1 MTIDEIRKKYGINT
15 KSSNNSKSKTEDK
28 STGKMTIDEIRKKY
42 GLSSGVDQDYINSFV
57 ADTAKY
63 SSADMA
69 DSYRVWNELDLGSRA
84 NAIRGYLNK
93 NESSYTDKN
102 AYKQFSD
109 AIDSYLNIGKE
120 YSTFADEKAYGDW
133 YKSYQASLA
142 KDEEMRNTDLEAL
155 AESITR
161 GEEYSKIYNEEAKMI
176 PVLESSIAR
185 TEQQLKYGMLSKYE
199 REQLTKKLEEEKADL
214 ARRQNTMSMFDV
226 DALNSLSD
234 KKAFYEDA
242 KRFQEIDKYKELTAL
257 PDFTVNS
264 QYDESNRYG
273 DPVPAVTPGQYT
285 DTGYTDIK
293 YAFINGDLN
302 ARSIKHNENASY
314 GLGGASVSWSF
325 YEQMT
330 PEEVSIFN
338 YLYNTQSPEEAYKY
352 VDLLS
357 TELNYRDRMAEQ
369 EKWESYADESPALAS
384 IFSVLTAPL
393 KGVSYVGQVA
403 DYIDD
408 GKIDENA
415 AYNKFS
421 YMNSAIRNQVASDV
435 ERNWGKVGSFAYQTG
450 MSMADFLFTTG
461 ISGGSSAMSLAI
473 MGTGAAADSVIAA
486 KDRGLSDGQA
496 FLIGTIAG
504 AAEIITEKYS
514 LEALLDTTKLGE
526 NALGYL
532 LKNVLAEGSEEVG
545 SSLINLVADVLISR
559 DKSEWQAAIN
569 AYMAENPGAND
580 KEAFWHVMGEQALS
594 LGLDFLGGAI
604 SGGAMG
610 GGAIGINAL
619 SNNVAYN
626 NAVKQ
631 HGQSIIDKGG
641 VDPLK
646 ALSYEVA
653 KSMEK
658 KDSKEINRLANK
670 VEKKASARNVGKLS
684 AQLEGK
690 ITKQNRA
697 AFESALEKNGLSKKE
712 AKLAADYLLDSDSL
726 TDAEVYEI
734 EHNER
739 FESAI
744 DAVLTAN
751 DLNASEGIAKLG
763 LARNGKT
770 FEEVLNSSVKN
781 DTINESEA
789 NTDEGEGIHLRDS
802 SERNDGE
809 NTEGS
814 VFDLESST
822 GKNQSWR
829 KAEQF
834 ADGEA
839 ARLVNEGREVI
850 IASLG
855 VLRGSKNHTVRLL
868 DVDSDP
874 SLMTPLM
881 KKAYAKAKARGLN
894 LKFFVGDNLVIA
906 DEDGKLFAAR
916 GYIVGNTMLVR
927 ADHPYYTAD
936 QITRHEIGHYMIAKG
951 EVDIEAVRKRLVET
965 IDKEDVDTIAKHYAD
980 AYKGTN
986 LTAEEIWEECICDSL
1001 GDMNIFANKENVS
1014 EYMKPAMAQ
1023 VKSATESTTKSP
1035 TQTRGSPEGKAS
1047 YQFWYPNLTQREWNL
1062 LNRTLNK
1069 ELTTT
1074 DNFIDEATKWLYA
1087 DEKGVRVFAI
1097 YGIGDGTEATV
1108 LYAVGGIKAQNL
1120 NQRRIDYESGKDRTK
1135 RNSFKR
1141 NLDRIRVEQNKYG
1154 NSSNRNGQDVNETTQ
1169 GVGTIS
1175 LGPQRGDNGGRVSVD
1190 STQVKF
1196 SSPEEAKDSGKISD
1210 AKFSI
1215 EFADDIAN
1223 KQRKYAE
1230 DGLSRIS
1237 SEELEQAIAD
1247 TAHMVNE
1254 MKPYANILPQD
1265 KVGKTLVKN
1274 GSYDV
1279 SVENTTVC
1287 IRTLAYNSFVD
1298 MVSEKVGRPL
1308 TQMESF
1314 LVSQKLYEIAKE
1326 PQCLY
1331 CYVSLDRKAFNEM
1344 VIRYTEQRDAAIKAY
1359 EDAGKPKIPSKMDA
1373 EWSLFK
1379 EFLDGRKPTTN
1390 MWDRYVGW
1398 LEAYNN
1404 GETLVSLS
1412 DISTEARRLALV
1424 ENGGEAAAQVKDILK
1439 YAQSASWAK
1448 KQTQYVAYNS
1458 EILKLKPQ
1466 VIRNLNSHY
1475 GMRWYSFSDY
1485 SGAFIVENMQQITDA
1500 AVKGLKGLSYTKDT
1514 DFAEIFA
1521 PTGMNINISVYAT
1534 KTANGYEIDA
1544 KQSANIDEAIK
1555 LREKYPNVGI
1565 VVVATD
1571 KGGVEWALAQEW
1583 SDVVIPFHTVRTGAD
1598 VAEFYNWEIF
1608 NAEQSDTVT
1617 DQNLWDAYLNEV
1629 GKKKASKNVY
1639 PSEHQNNKDTYLAIC
1654 EKRGLTPRFK
1664 SFLENPNYM
1673 KLVNETRQSEGETSP
1688 LKAKFDVDAA
1698 ERSFDKF
1705 VEKGGYY
1712 EGWYNDG
1719 IDVDGEAEIVAE
1731 DVRAGRK
1738 ANEVSYG
1745 RQDINFEDIA
1755 KGRKTNREHGHASR
1769 ELDVIDYI
1777 DEQAEQEGRGR
1788 AEVANDSGSV
1798 SVREIEELLNAGERD
1813 IYGYKIPHIY
1823 KGEHGK
1829 FVPSYTLINPDGLKQ
1844 DYFGHL
1850 DKDVNLSIAEHI
1862 AEDIAKRGKRGMAP
1876 PKESSVTSDPD
1887 SVSNREIL
1895 ADALESVAK
1904 DDTEKKYL
1912 GQYKDT
1918 LYLVEGAQ
1926 KKLAELRADIA
1937 EIKFSKS
1944 LKEQSTGQPI
1954 SVKEFQQKAYEIA
1967 SEKGIDKKNVKFK
1980 LDTNTKEYFAYVGD
1994 IKSGTLLVADKTAQD
2009 KSKLALMEQTAANV
2023 ESNIT
2028 KYDEKLLRLEALK
2041 PIKDILARE
2050 RAEAYRE
2057 AKQAGKE
2064 KLDAYREKSKEALRE
2079 TMEHYQEARRKNVE
2093 GRRKTEMRYKIKN
2106 VAHDLESLLEHGTKE
2121 RNVKKGQSELVRRV
2135 LDLSDMLF
2143 ATDDELIVGGI
2154 ETDLS
2159 DREKAV
2165 VEEFKALYDE
2175 YHSYDESVTKNKEK
2189 RKELRTQ
2196 MNEKKK
2202 ALAEALERERKRI
2215 SKAKASGIF
2224 DALAKEYEALKNS
2237 EYSYI
2242 RNAFNN
2248 ESLEYIKKLR
2258 DDVGDTVVKDMTL
2271 GQLESVYKALRM
2283 VKTMVSES
2291 NKLFNQEI
2299 KESVEKAGQNTLR
2312 EVQAHGHKYGFTKAG
2327 KEVSKLAWNNL
2338 KPIYLMERIGSKTLQ
2353 NLFQNILNAESEW
2366 AKFTAESHSFIEEQ
2380 KKKFG
2385 YDKWDLKKKW
2395 TFKTETGL
2403 EYELNLEQMF
2413 SIYAYAKRGEQALN
2427 HLRGD
2432 GFVFDKVTVKKK
2444 GVEIE
2449 LNDKTA
2455 YKVTDAVLGQI
2466 FGEDGILTEDQKAF
2480 VDAMQKYLSDDLAK
2494 RGNAVSN
2501 KLYGI
2506 DLFGEEYY
2514 LSIRS
2519 EGAYLERARE
2529 QNNNT
2534 AKMKN
2539 RGFTKSTQKNSRNAI
2554 VLSEFTDLWSGH
2566 VIEMNEYAAFTL
2578 PLEDFYRVYNYQN
2591 DSSDTT
2597 NKTGVIPAIDN
2608 AYGDVATKAIDRLL
2622 EDINGGVKTDY
2633 VEGAGKKLMGLF
2645 KKAKVMMSLS
2655 VIVQQPSAIVRAMS
2669 IINPKYF
2676 IGEKTVKTE
2685 PKLWEEVKKY
2695 APVAIIKE
2703 MGYFDTG
2710 LGYTAKEWVRGNKT
2724 FKDRVDDIVS
2734 WAPAKADEITWRA
2747 IWKAVKRET
2756 LHNNPKMNPTSEEFL
2771 TLCGKRFEEVIRLT
2785 QVYDSTLSRSAN
2797 MRNKNVFMQMVTAF
2811 MAEPT
2816 TSINMLEMAV
2826 RSKNGKRIRATIAAV
2841 YGSYLLN
2848 AILVALPYAMRDD
2861 DEDETF
2867 AEKYLSALTESF
2879 ISNAVPLTALP
2890 FVKDIWSIAQGYDVE
2905 RADMSLIGDLIDSI
2919 VSFAT
2924 ESMKE
2929 DSDPGTMVNIVVDFV
2944 GTFANLTGIPL
2955 KNLVRDVKG
2964 IINAAQTITKD
2975 FTTER
2980 NTTWKSLGDALEQS
2994 IKESTPIV
3002 GRLTQESKADKL
3014 FDAIVA
3020 GDKNYTERLKNSYSS
3035 ESAYESAIRSA
3046 IGERYKSGEISRAKA
3061 TSMLTK
3067 YGDYDENDAYWKLK
3081 EWDYK
3086 KKYGNDAEW
3095 TKYNEFYTAVKTGKN
3110 LKAVIKD
3117 YTDHGVSKE
3126 TLASQI
3132 TSYYK
3137 PMYKKMSKAQRASLK
3152 GYLLNAYQL
3161 LGYKRADK
3169 SKDIDNWLND
3179 K

>member
-1 MTIDEIRKKYGINT
+1 MTLEEIRKKYGIKTTDKKTT
-15 KSSNNSKSKTEDK
+15 KEEDK
-28 STGKMTIDEIRKKY
+28 SESGKMTLDEIRKKY

-57 ADTAKY
+57 ADAEKY

-84 NAIRGYLNK
+84 NAIRGYLDK

-109 AIDSYLNIGKE
+109 AINSYLNIGKE

-133 YKSYQASLA
+133 YKSYQNTLA
-142 KDEEMRNTDLEAL
+142 LETTNLNELDAEINRLESELENELKSSESKNKDEEWWETLGRWLGSGGPTDTSLPLGIANSATTEGVNEYALELKSLISSKKAYRAL
-155 AESITR
+155 AE
-161 GEEYSKIYNEEAKMI
+161 
-176 PVLESSIAR
+176 R
-185 TEQQLKYGMLSKYE
+185 TQSA
-199 REQLTKKLEEEKADL
+199 KKLEESALADPNFDMYAQNGITSGENYASKLRNDLEAREKFETQRDTVIL
-214 ARRQNTMSMFDV
+214 DSMGMMMPTIT
-226 DALNSLSD
+226 SD
-234 KKAFYEDA
+234 QA
-242 KRFQEIDKYKELTAL
+242 K
-257 PDFTVNS
+257 
-264 QYDESNRYG
+264 
-273 DPVPAVTPGQYT
+273 
-285 DTGYTDIK
+285 
-293 YAFINGDLN
+293 
-302 ARSIKHNENASY
+302 
-314 GLGGASVSWSF
+314 
-325 YEQMT
+325 
-330 PEEVSIFN
+330 
-338 YLYNTQSPEEAYKY
+338 AYKVALY
-352 VDLLS
+352 LEEDEFEIYSYYLAKDKENGTNL
-357 TELNYRDRMAEQ
+357 AEQ
-369 EKWESYADESPALAS
+369 YL
-384 IFSVLTAPL
+384 INM
-393 KGVSYVGQVA
+393 A
-403 DYIDD
+403 DYINEKEGADKYEHIKD
-408 GKIDENA
+408 STIQKYLFGLEAGTEQFTSGLVNL
-415 AYNKFS
+415 FS
-421 YMNSAIRNQVASDV
+421 GEDYLPTSATQVASGLVRESLADRGVPWYNAKTGEWEDWDV
-435 ERNWGKVGSFAYQTG
+435 NVF
-450 MSMADFLFTTG
+450 
-461 ISGGSSAMSLAI
+461 GSSWGQMNYDAI
-473 MGTGAAADSVIAA
+473 TTTANMLPSMLTSAAVGLINPTAGTVVGAALLGTSAA
-486 KDRGLSDGQA
+486 GNAK
-496 FLIGTIAG
+496 
-504 AAEIITEKYS
+504 AEM
-514 LEALLDTTKLGE
+514 LKLGYSKE
-526 NALGYL
+526 QATAYGIM
-532 LKNVLAEGSEEVG
+532 VGIAEGSMEYFLGHIPGLSKGSGIFSTLATKAVSKIDNALARVAIAIGGAFDEALEEGLQEVIDHWLREAATG
-545 SSLINLVADVLISR
+545 VDWDAPNVDEVLYSSLLGALSSIGLGSGQ
-559 DKSEWQAAIN
+559 SAIN
-569 AYMAENPGAND
+569 TGANAIL
-580 KEAFWHVMGEQALS
+580 KNQAY
-594 LGLDFLGGAI
+594 I
-604 SGGAMG
+604 E
-610 GGAIGINAL
+610 
-619 SNNVAYN
+619 
-626 NAVKQ
+626 

-658 KDSKEINRLANK
+658 KDSKEINRLTSK

-712 AKLAADYLLDSDSL
+712 AKLAADYLSNKDNLS
-726 TDAEVYEI
+726 DAEKRKVETD
-734 EHNER
+734 ER
-739 FESAI
+739 YQEAI
-744 DAVLTAN
+744 TEALADQVLN
-751 DLNASEGIAKLG
+751 GNNNISELNA
-763 LARNGKT
+763 ARQGKT

-802 SERNDGE
+802 SERNDGAD
-809 NTEGS
+809 TEGS
-814 VFDLESST
+814 VFDLESSS
-822 GKNQSWR
+822 GKNKSWR

-839 ARLVNEGREVI
+839 ARLVNEGREVSV
-850 IASLG
+850 ASRG

-881 KKAYAKAKARGLN
+881 KEAYSEAKARGLN

-906 DEDGKLFAAR
+906 DKNGKLFAAR

-927 ADHPYYTAD
+927 ADHPYYTAE
-936 QITRHEIGHYMIAKG
+936 QIARHEIGHDMIAKG
-951 EVDIEAVRKRLVET
+951 EVNIDEVRKKLAK
-965 IDKEDVDTIAKHYAD
+965 IADKESVDYIAEKYVE

-986 LTAEEIWEECICDSL
+986 LTPDEIWEECICDSL
-1001 GDMNIFANKENVS
+1001 GDMNIFGSEKEENRQMS
-1014 EYMKPAMAQ
+1014 KLIPS
-1023 VKSATESTTKSP
+1023 VKEATESTTKSP

-1047 YQFWYPNLTQREWNL
+1047 FDFNNGINTAQDYENYGWVRDNDVISAGYWANFTTNFAKALNNKNFDRITPSGEYMIEVYDQNLYEKDQV
-1062 LNRTLNK
+1062 
-1069 ELTTT
+1069 
-1074 DNFIDEATKWLYA
+1074 IDHI
-1087 DEKGVRVFAI
+1087 VFAKGTIESPDITKIVKFNFDNEFDI
-1097 YGIGDGTEATV
+1097 YPKRRNLYEAERRGIRQEAGEIFDI
-1108 LYAVGGIKAQNL
+1108 YYKADFIGGRI
-1120 NQRRIDYESGKDRTK
+1120 NQGNSAKSFGNNNRLDTK
-1135 RNSFKR
+1135 RSRSEIKTNPITEFHVDEDK
-1141 NLDRIRVEQNKYG
+1141 NTITYTY
-1154 NSSNRNGQDVNETTQ
+1154 SNGETFTEP
-1169 GVGTIS
+1169 
-1175 LGPQRGDNGGRVSVD
+1175 LGDTPKEAEGHKQEGKASIE
-1190 STQVKF
+1190 F

-1237 SEELEQAIAD
+1237 SEELEKAIAD

-1398 LEAYNN
+1398 LKAYNN

-1424 ENGGEAAAQVKDILK
+1424 EKGGEAAAQVKDILK

-1673 KLVNETRQSEGETSP
+1673 KLVNETRQSEGETTP
-1688 LKAKFDVDAA
+1688 LKAKFDVGAA

-1745 RQDINFEDIA
+1745 RQDVNFEDVA
-1755 KGRKTNREHGHASR
+1755 KGRKTNREHGKASR

-1777 DEQAEQEGRGR
+1777 DEQAEREGT
-1788 AEVANDSGSV
+1788 
-1798 SVREIEELLNAGERD
+1798 ERV
-1813 IYGYKIPHIY
+1813 GVEP
-1823 KGEHGK
+1823 
-1829 FVPSYTLINPDGLKQ
+1829 L
-1844 DYFGHL
+1844 
-1850 DKDVNLSIAEHI
+1850 
-1862 AEDIAKRGKRGMAP
+1862 
-1876 PKESSVTSDPD
+1876 
-1887 SVSNREIL
+1887 SNREIL
-1895 ADALESVAK
+1895 ANALESIAQNEIEQK
-1904 DDTEKKYL
+1904 KLTE
-1912 GQYKDT
+1912 YKDNINKMNA
-1918 LYLVEGAQ
+1918 ESA
-1926 KKLAELRADIA
+1926 KLAELKK
-1937 EIKFSKS
+1937 EIKELTFGKGKKNPEKLKTLKAEATKTENRINLYDKKLLS
-1944 LKEQSTGQPI
+1944 LETA
-1954 SVKEFQQKAYEIA
+1954 SVLKDVLEREKRKAYSRA
-1967 SEKGIDKKNVKFK
+1967 AQKG
-1980 LDTNTKEYFAYVGD
+1980 
-1994 IKSGTLLVADKTAQD
+1994 
-2009 KSKLALMEQTAANV
+2009 
-2023 ESNIT
+2023 
-2028 KYDEKLLRLEALK
+2028 
-2041 PIKDILARE
+2041 
-2050 RAEAYRE
+2050 RE
-2057 AKQAGKE
+2057 AMH
-2064 KLDAYREKSKEALRE
+2064 R
-2079 TMEHYQEARRKNVE
+2079 NVE

-2106 VAHDLESLLEHGTKE
+2106 VAHDLESLLERGTKE

-2143 ATDDELIVGGI
+2143 ATDDELILGGI

-2159 DREKAV
+2159 DREKLAV
-2165 VEEFKALYDE
+2165 AEFKALYDE
-2175 YHSYDESVTKNKEK
+2175 YHSYDESVTENKEK

-2202 ALAEALERERKRI
+2202 ALAETLERERKRI

-2224 DALAKEYEALKNS
+2224 DALAKEYEALKTS
-2237 EYSYI
+2237 KDKYLSG
-2242 RNAFNN
+2242 AFKP
-2248 ESLEYIKKLR
+2248 EVLEHLKTLR
-2258 DDVGDTVVKDMTL
+2258 ANIGEEITLKEMTL
-2271 GQLESVYKALRM
+2271 SQLEDVYTAVSMVKKSVQDANKIFRNGRAEDIKSRLRSIYNQLGNDIKDKKELPEWLGKVLNKINEFGWDNLRPVDVFEILGSESFSELYWDIITAQSVYAKDAAEVGMKLVEARKKHGYKRWDIKADLD
-2283 VKTMVSES
+2283 TFET
-2291 NKLFNQEI
+2291 
-2299 KESVEKAGQNTLR
+2299 ADGQKFALTLG
-2312 EVQAHGHKYGFTKAG
+2312 EAMA
-2327 KEVSKLAWNNL
+2327 
-2338 KPIYLMERIGSKTLQ
+2338 
-2353 NLFQNILNAESEW
+2353 
-2366 AKFTAESHSFIEEQ
+2366 
-2380 KKKFG
+2380 
-2385 YDKWDLKKKW
+2385 
-2395 TFKTETGL
+2395 
-2403 EYELNLEQMF
+2403 
-2413 SIYAYAKRGEQALN
+2413 IYAYSKREQAGE
-2427 HLRGD
+2427 HFRVG
-2432 GFVFDKVTVKKK
+2432 GFQFAD
-2444 GVEIE
+2444 
-2449 LNDKTA
+2449 
-2455 YKVTDAVLGQI
+2455 DAVHKENGVYKLRNQTVSTYRIDDALLSKIISKLSKEQI
-2466 FGEDGILTEDQKAF
+2466 AY
-2480 VDAMQKYLSDDLAK
+2480 VDDMQKLLTDWGEK
-2494 RGNAVSN
+2494 GNEQSRI
-2501 KLYGI
+2501 LYGI
-2506 DLFGEEYY
+2506 DLFTEEVYFPLFSSKDYISSVQNELGATATTASLLSQGMTKPVTPGANNPVILRAFDDVILEHFDKMSKYHAYAVTIDNFRKVFDSNVEVSEDKSISLRSLISAKYGKAATTY
-2514 LSIRS
+2514 LQT
-2519 EGAYLERARE
+2519 YL
-2529 QNNNT
+2529 
-2534 AKMKN
+2534 
-2539 RGFTKSTQKNSRNAI
+2539 
-2554 VLSEFTDLWSGH
+2554 TDLNGSATMSGASAPT
-2566 VIEMNEYAAFTL
+2566 ESF
-2578 PLEDFYRVYNYQN
+2578 F
-2591 DSSDTT
+2591 
-2597 NKTGVIPAIDN
+2597 G
-2608 AYGDVATKAIDRLL
+2608 
-2622 EDINGGVKTDY
+2622 
-2633 VEGAGKKLMGLF
+2633 
-2645 KKAKVMMSLS
+2645 KAKAVAVGANIS
-2655 VIVQQPSAIVRAMS
+2655 VWIQQYFSIIRATGE
-2669 IINPKYF
+2669 INPKYF
-2676 IGEKTVKTE
+2676 MPFLGEKFKN
-2685 PKLWEEVKKY
+2685 PDMKLYEEMKKY
-2695 APVAIIKE
+2695 APVTIIKE
-2703 MGYFDTG
+2703 MGGFDVGSNSALNSYIGFDEAKMTKDKLWAKTQEYTG
-2710 LGYTAKEWVRGNKT
+2710 IGANLMDRLGWMT
-2724 FKDRVDDIVS
+2724 I
-2734 WAPAKADEITWRA
+2734 WA
-2747 IWKAVKRET
+2747 AVKKEVAAT
-2756 LHNNPKMNPTSEEFL
+2756 GKYKVGSEEYL
-2771 TLCGKRFEEVIRLT
+2771 KACGKRFEEVVTKT
-2785 QVYDSTLSRSAN
+2785 QVYDSVNSRSGY
-2797 MRNKNVFMQMVTAF
+2797 MRSPHDLVKYLTSFMGEPTVVVGRLISSTVNFVRNPKSGKNVGRFVSSVASVVVAQALTA
-2811 MAEPT
+2811 
-2816 TSINMLEMAV
+2816 
-2826 RSKNGKRIRATIAAV
+2826 IAK
-2841 YGSYLLN
+2841 S
-2848 AILVALPYAMRDD
+2848 LVSALRDK
-2861 DEDETF
+2861 DEDE
-2867 AEKYLSALTESF
+2867 AYREKLVQAISRNLTDDLNPMGYF
-2879 ISNAVPLTALP
+2879 PVLR
-2890 FVKDIWSIAQGYDVE
+2890 DIASLIDGYDVE
-2905 RADMSLIGDLIDSI
+2905 RPDMTLIADLLASAYKLVDDFKNNTAEEWLGFAS
-2919 VSFAT
+2919 SFASMFGLPLGNVIRDVRGLVNTIQNAEKEYKLDLGKHFKEGAFGNEQASKYEDIFDALDRRDTDRTEYYKSTYKT
-2924 ESMKE
+2924 ESQYL
-2929 DSDPGTMVNIVVDFV
+2929 S
-2944 GTFANLTGIPL
+2944 A
-2955 KNLVRDVKG
+2955 VR
-2964 IINAAQTITKD
+2964 T
-2975 FTTER
+2975 
-2980 NTTWKSLGDALEQS
+2980 S
-2994 IKESTPIV
+2994 
-3002 GRLTQESKADKL
+3002 
-3014 FDAIVA
+3014 
-3020 GDKNYTERLKNSYSS
+3020 
-3035 ESAYESAIRSA
+3035 

-3117 YTDHGVSKE
+3117 YLDHGVTKD

-3169 SKDIDNWLND
+3169 SKDIDNWLKD

>member
-1 MTIDEIRKKYGINT
+1 MTLEEIRKKYGIKTTDKKTT
-15 KSSNNSKSKTEDK
+15 KEEDK
-28 STGKMTIDEIRKKY
+28 SESGKMTLDEIRKKY

-57 ADTAKY
+57 ADTEKY

-133 YKSYQASLA
+133 YKSYQDNLA

-199 REQLTKKLEEEKADL
+199 RDQLTKKLEEEKADL
-214 ARRQNTMSMFDV
+214 ARRQNTLSMFNV
-226 DALNSLSD
+226 DALNSLSE

-325 YEQMT
+325 YEQML

-369 EKWESYADESPALAS
+369 EMWATYAEETPALAS

-415 AYNKFS
+415 AYNRFS
-421 YMNSAIRNQVASDV
+421 YMNSAIRNQVSSDV

-514 LEALLDTTKLGE
+514 LEALLDATKLGE

-545 SSLINLVADVLISR
+545 SSLINLVADVLISQ

-569 AYMAENPGAND
+569 AYMAENPNASD

-658 KDSKEINRLANK
+658 KDSKEINRLASK

-839 ARLVNEGREVI
+839 ARLVNEGREVST
-850 IASLG
+850 ASLG

-916 GYIVGNTMLVR
+916 GYILGNTMLVR
-927 ADHPYYTAD
+927 ADHPYYTSD
-936 QITRHEIGHYMIAKG
+936 QITRHEIGHDMIAKG
-951 EVDIEAVRKRLVET
+951 EVNIDEVRKKLAK
-965 IDKEDVDTIAKHYAD
+965 IADKESVDYIAEKYVE

-986 LTAEEIWEECICDSL
+986 LTPEEIWEECICDSL
-1001 GDMNIFANKENVS
+1001 GDMNIFGSEKEENRQMS
-1014 EYMKPAMAQ
+1014 KLIPS
-1023 VKSATESTTKSP
+1023 VKEATESTTKSP

-1047 YQFWYPNLTQREWNL
+1047 RITKERGADHLIHHFSGKINFDYSEIYLSDEELAIIASSIKTGWGV
-1062 LNRTLNK
+1062 LNKQKTFGRVYTSNSYYLFTYNVDDSITIHYDIDVKTNK
-1069 ELTTT
+1069 ELIDIFEGVLRS
-1074 DNFIDEATKWLYA
+1074 DNRRKGSIASIGEWIDAVRSRQGGHVADNANGLLYA
-1087 DEKGVRVFAI
+1087 ERGEKTNAV
-1097 YGIGDGTEATV
+1097 DGGSSESNTGRHIESSTKDV
-1108 LYAVGGIKAQNL
+1108 QHKGKAS
-1120 NQRRIDYESGKDRTK
+1120 IE
-1135 RNSFKR
+1135 
-1141 NLDRIRVEQNKYG
+1141 
-1154 NSSNRNGQDVNETTQ
+1154 
-1169 GVGTIS
+1169 
-1175 LGPQRGDNGGRVSVD
+1175 
-1190 STQVKF
+1190 F

-1215 EFADDIAN
+1215 EFAEDIAN

-1237 SEELEQAIAD
+1237 SEELEKAIAD

-1404 GETLVSLS
+1404 GATLVSLS

-1424 ENGGEAAAQVKDILK
+1424 ENGGEVAAQVKDILK

-1688 LKAKFDVDAA
+1688 LKARFDVDAA

-1777 DEQAEQEGRGR
+1777 DEQAEREGT
-1788 AEVANDSGSV
+1788 
-1798 SVREIEELLNAGERD
+1798 ERV
-1813 IYGYKIPHIY
+1813 GVEP
-1823 KGEHGK
+1823 
-1829 FVPSYTLINPDGLKQ
+1829 L
-1844 DYFGHL
+1844 
-1850 DKDVNLSIAEHI
+1850 
-1862 AEDIAKRGKRGMAP
+1862 
-1876 PKESSVTSDPD
+1876 
-1887 SVSNREIL
+1887 SNREIL
-1895 ADALESVAK
+1895 ANALESIAQNEIEQK
-1904 DDTEKKYL
+1904 KLTE
-1912 GQYKDT
+1912 YKDNISKMNA
-1918 LYLVEGAQ
+1918 ESA
-1926 KKLAELRADIA
+1926 KLAELKK
-1937 EIKFSKS
+1937 EIKELTFGKGEKNPEKLKALKAEATKTENRINLYDKKLLS
-1944 LKEQSTGQPI
+1944 LETA
-1954 SVKEFQQKAYEIA
+1954 SVLKDVLEREKRKAYSRA
-1967 SEKGIDKKNVKFK
+1967 AQKG
-1980 LDTNTKEYFAYVGD
+1980 
-1994 IKSGTLLVADKTAQD
+1994 
-2009 KSKLALMEQTAANV
+2009 
-2023 ESNIT
+2023 
-2028 KYDEKLLRLEALK
+2028 
-2041 PIKDILARE
+2041 
-2050 RAEAYRE
+2050 RE
-2057 AKQAGKE
+2057 AMH
-2064 KLDAYREKSKEALRE
+2064 R
-2079 TMEHYQEARRKNVE
+2079 NVE

-2143 ATDDELIVGGI
+2143 ATDDEIIVGGI

-2159 DREKAV
+2159 DREKLAV
-2165 VEEFKALYDE
+2165 AEFKALYDE
-2175 YHSYDESVTKNKEK
+2175 YHSYDESVTENKEK

-2202 ALAEALERERKRI
+2202 ALNEALERERKRI

-2312 EVQAHGHKYGFTKAG
+2312 EVQAHGHKYGFTEAG
-2327 KEVSKLAWNNL
+2327 KMASALAWNNL

-2353 NLFQNILNAESEW
+2353 NLFQNILNAESKW
-2366 AKFTAESHSFIEEQ
+2366 AKFTAESQSFIEEQ

-2466 FGEDGILTEDQKAF
+2466 FGEGGILTEDQKAF

-2622 EDINGGVKTDY
+2622 EDINGGAKTDY

-2724 FKDRVDDIVS
+2724 FKDHFDDFVS

-2797 MRNKNVFMQMVTAF
+2797 MRSKSVFMQMVTAF

-2905 RADMSLIGDLIDSI
+2905 RADMSLIGDLIDSV

-2964 IINAAQTITKD
+2964 IINAAQTLTKD

-2994 IKESTPIV
+2994 VKESTPIV

-3117 YTDHGVSKE
+3117 YLDHGVTKD

-3169 SKDIDNWLND
+3169 SKDIDNWLKD